1 MAASLNSV
9 PKYGVKG
16 FLMKISEQG
25 FTIGKLAKEA
35 GVGVETVRYYQR
47 RGLFAEPPA
56 VSGYRRYDALHLE
69 RLNFIRRAQG
79 VGFTLDEI
87 AELMTLNDTR
97 DHRLARS
104 LASEKI
110 RSIET
115 RIEQLGK
122 VADALR
128 HLVRECEC
136 GGQEMPCPIIR
147 MALTP

>member
-1 MAASLNSV
+1 
-9 PKYGVKG
+9 
-16 FLMKISEQG
+16 MKFSEQG
-25 FTIGKLAKEA
+25 FTIGKLAQSA

-47 RGLFAEPPA
+47 RGLLAEPPA
-56 VSGYRRYDALHLE
+56 MGGYRRYDANHLE
-69 RLNFIRRAQG
+69 RLNFIKRAQG
-79 VGFTLDEI
+79 VGFTLEEI
-87 AELMTLNDTR
+87 GELMTLNDTR

-104 LASEKI
+104 LAGEKI
-110 RSIET
+110 RSIEA
-115 RIEQLGK
+115 RIEQLAK

>member
-1 MAASLNSV
+1 MSQSLNSV
-9 PKYGVKG
+9 PWYGVKG
-16 FLMKISEQG
+16 FPMKISTRT
-25 FTIGKLAKEA
+25 FTIGKLAKDA

-47 RGLFAEPPA
+47 RGLLAEPPA
-56 VSGYRRYDALHLE
+56 VAGYRRYDAIHLE
-69 RLNFIRRAQG
+69 RLSFIRRAQG
-79 VGFTLDEI
+79 VGFTLEEI
-87 AELMTLNDTR
+87 GELLTLNDTR

-110 RSIET
+110 RSIEA

-136 GGQEMPCPIIR
+136 GGQDMPCPIIR
-147 MALTP
+147 MALAS

>member
-1 MAASLNSV
+1 
-9 PKYGVKG
+9 
-16 FLMKISEQG
+16 MKIPERS

-47 RGLFAEPPA
+47 RGLLAEPPA
-56 VSGYRRYDALHLE
+56 MGGYRRYDANHLE

-79 VGFTLDEI
+79 VGFTLEEI
-87 AELMTLNDTR
+87 GELMTLNDTR

-104 LASEKI
+104 LASEKLHN
-110 RSIET
+110 IET
-115 RIEQLGK
+115 RIEQLNK

-128 HLVRECEC
+128 QLVQRCEC
-136 GGQEMPCPIIR
+136 GGQDMPCPIIR

>member
-1 MAASLNSV
+1 
-9 PKYGVKG
+9 
-16 FLMKISEQG
+16 MKISAQT
-25 FTIGKLAKEA
+25 FTIGKLAKNA

-47 RGLFAEPPA
+47 RGLLAEPPA
-56 VSGYRRYDALHLE
+56 VAGYRRYDAIHLE
-69 RLNFIRRAQG
+69 RLSFIRRAQG
-79 VGFTLDEI
+79 VGFTLEEI
-87 AELMTLNDTR
+87 GELLTLNDTR

-110 RSIET
+110 QSIEA

-136 GGQEMPCPIIR
+136 GGQDMPCPIIR
-147 MALTP
+147 MALAS

>member
-1 MAASLNSV
+1 
-9 PKYGVKG
+9 
-16 FLMKISEQG
+16 MKIPEQSL
-25 FTIGKLAKEA
+25 TIGKLAKAA

-47 RGLFAEPPA
+47 RGLLAEPPT
-56 VSGYRRYDALHLE
+56 VSGYRRYDTLHLE
-69 RLNFIRRAQG
+69 RLNFIKRAQG
-79 VGFTLDEI
+79 VGFTLEEI

>member
-1 MAASLNSV
+1 MERSLNSV

-25 FTIGKLAKEA
+25 FTIGKLAQNA

-47 RGLFAEPPA
+47 RGLLAEPPA
-56 VSGYRRYDALHLE
+56 MGGYRRYDANHLE
-69 RLNFIRRAQG
+69 RLNFIKRAQG
-79 VGFTLDEI
+79 VGFTLEEI
-87 AELMTLNDTR
+87 GELMTLNDTR

-110 RSIET
+110 RSIEA
-115 RIEQLGK
+115 RIDQLTK

>member
-1 MAASLNSV
+1 MERSLNSV

-16 FLMKISEQG
+16 FLMKMSEQG
-25 FTIGKLAKEA
+25 FTIGKLAQNA

-47 RGLFAEPPA
+47 RGLLAEPPA
-56 VSGYRRYDALHLE
+56 MGGYRRYDANHLE
-69 RLNFIRRAQG
+69 RLNFIKRAQG
-79 VGFTLDEI
+79 VGFTLEEI
-87 AELMTLNDTR
+87 GELMTLNDTR

-110 RSIET
+110 RSIEA
-115 RIEQLGK
+115 RIDQLAK

>member
-1 MAASLNSV
+1 MERSLNSV

-25 FTIGKLAKEA
+25 FTIGKLAQNA

-47 RGLFAEPPA
+47 RGLLAEPPA
-56 VSGYRRYDALHLE
+56 MGGYRRYDANHLE
-69 RLNFIRRAQG
+69 RLNFIKRAHG
-79 VGFTLDEI
+79 VGFTLEEI
-87 AELMTLNDTR
+87 GELMTLNDTR

-110 RSIET
+110 RSIEA
-115 RIEQLGK
+115 RIEQLAK

>member
-1 MAASLNSV
+1 
-9 PKYGVKG
+9 
-16 FLMKISEQG
+16 MKISAQT
-25 FTIGKLAKEA
+25 FTIGKLAKDA

-47 RGLFAEPPA
+47 RGLLAEPPA
-56 VSGYRRYDALHLE
+56 VAGYRRYDAIHLE
-69 RLNFIRRAQG
+69 RLSFIRRAQG
-79 VGFTLDEI
+79 VGFTLEEI
-87 AELMTLNDTR
+87 GELLTLNDTR

-110 RSIET
+110 RSIEA

-136 GGQEMPCPIIR
+136 GGQDMPCPIIR
-147 MALTP
+147 MALAS

>member
-1 MAASLNSV
+1 MKRSLNSV
-9 PKYGVKG
+9 PWYRVKG
-16 FLMKISEQG
+16 FAMKIPEQS

-47 RGLFAEPPA
+47 RGLLAEPPA
-56 VSGYRRYDALHLE
+56 TSGYRRYDPQHLE

-79 VGFTLDEI
+79 VGFTLEEI
-87 AELMTLNDTR
+87 GELMTLNDTR

-115 RIEQLGK
+115 RIAQLTK

>member
-1 MAASLNSV
+1 
-9 PKYGVKG
+9 
-16 FLMKISEQG
+16 MKIPERS

-47 RGLFAEPPA
+47 RGLLAEPPA
-56 VSGYRRYDALHLE
+56 TSGYRRYDPQHLE

-79 VGFTLDEI
+79 VGFTLEEI
-87 AELMTLNDTR
+87 GELMTLNDTR

-110 RSIET
+110 RNIET
-115 RIEQLGK
+115 RIEQLTK

-128 HLVRECEC
+128 QLVQRCEC
-136 GGQEMPCPIIR
+136 GGQDMPCPIIR

>member
-1 MAASLNSV
+1 MERSLNSV

-25 FTIGKLAKEA
+25 FTIGKLAKSA
-35 GVGVETVRYYQR
+35 DVGVETVRYYQR
-47 RGLFAEPPA
+47 RGLLAEPPA
-56 VSGYRRYDALHLE
+56 MGGYRRYDANHLE
-69 RLNFIRRAQG
+69 RLNFIKRAQG
-79 VGFTLDEI
+79 VGFTLEEI
-87 AELMTLNDTR
+87 GELMTLNDTR

-110 RSIET
+110 RSIEA
-115 RIEQLGK
+115 RIDQLAK

>member
-1 MAASLNSV
+1 MERSLNSV

-25 FTIGKLAKEA
+25 FTIGKLAQSA

-47 RGLFAEPPA
+47 RGLLAEPPA
-56 VSGYRRYDALHLE
+56 MGGYRRYDANHLE
-69 RLNFIRRAQG
+69 RLNFIKRAQG
-79 VGFTLDEI
+79 VGFTLEEI
-87 AELMTLNDTR
+87 GELMTLNDTR

-110 RSIET
+110 RSIEA
-115 RIEQLGK
+115 RIDQLAK

>member
-1 MAASLNSV
+1 
-9 PKYGVKG
+9 
-16 FLMKISEQG
+16 MKISEQG
-25 FTIGKLAKEA
+25 FTIGKLAKSA
-35 GVGVETVRYYQR
+35 DVGVETVRYYQR
-47 RGLFAEPPA
+47 RGLLAEPPA
-56 VSGYRRYDALHLE
+56 MGGYRRYDANHLE
-69 RLNFIRRAQG
+69 RLNFIKRAQG
-79 VGFTLDEI
+79 VGFTLEEI
-87 AELMTLNDTR
+87 GELMTLNDTR

-110 RSIET
+110 RSIEA
-115 RIEQLGK
+115 RIDQLAK

>member
-1 MAASLNSV
+1 MKRSLNSV
-9 PKYGVKG
+9 PWYGVKG
-16 FLMKISEQG
+16 FSMKNSEQT

-47 RGLFAEPPA
+47 RGLLAEPPS
-56 VSGYRRYDALHLE
+56 VSGYRRYDTLHLE
-69 RLNFIRRAQG
+69 RLNFIKRAQG

-110 RSIET
+110 RNIEA
-115 RIEQLGK
+115 RIEQLNK

-128 HLVRECEC
+128 QLVHRCEC
-136 GGQEMPCPIIR
+136 DGQDMPCPIIR

>member
-1 MAASLNSV
+1 
-9 PKYGVKG
+9 
-16 FLMKISEQG
+16 MKISEQG
-25 FTIGKLAKEA
+25 FTIGKLAQSA

-47 RGLFAEPPA
+47 RGLLAEPA
-56 VSGYRRYDALHLE
+56 AMGGYRRYDANHLE
-69 RLNFIRRAQG
+69 RLNFIKRAQG
-79 VGFTLDEI
+79 VGFTLEEI
-87 AELMTLNDTR
+87 GELMTLNDTR

-110 RSIET
+110 RSIEA
-115 RIEQLGK
+115 RIDQLAK

>member
-1 MAASLNSV
+1 
-9 PKYGVKG
+9 
-16 FLMKISEQG
+16 MKISEAT
-25 FTIGKLAKEA
+25 FTIGKLAKSA

-47 RGLFAEPPA
+47 RGLLAEPTA
-56 VSGYRRYDALHLE
+56 VSGYRRYDTLHLE
-69 RLNFIRRAQG
+69 RLNFIKRAQG
-79 VGFTLDEI
+79 VGFTLEEI
-87 AELMTLNDTR
+87 AELLTLNDTR

-115 RIEQLGK
+115 RIAQLAK

-128 HLVRECEC
+128 HLVHECEC
-136 GGQEMPCPIIR
+136 GGQDMPCPIIR

>member
-1 MAASLNSV
+1 
-9 PKYGVKG
+9 
-16 FLMKISEQG
+16 MKISEQG
-25 FTIGKLAKEA
+25 FTIGKLAQSA

-47 RGLFAEPPA
+47 RGLLAEPAA
-56 VSGYRRYDALHLE
+56 VGGYRRYDDHHLE
-69 RLNFIRRAQG
+69 RLNFIKRAQG
-79 VGFTLDEI
+79 VGFTLEEI
-87 AELMTLNDTR
+87 GELMTLNDTR

-104 LASEKI
+104 LAGEKI
-110 RSIET
+110 RSIEA
-115 RIEQLGK
+115 RIEQLAK

>member
-1 MAASLNSV
+1 MERSLNSV

-16 FLMKISEQG
+16 FLMNMSEQG
-25 FTIGKLAKEA
+25 FTIGKLAQNA

-47 RGLFAEPPA
+47 RGLLAEPPA
-56 VSGYRRYDALHLE
+56 MGGYRRYDANHLE
-69 RLNFIRRAQG
+69 RLNFIKRAQG
-79 VGFTLDEI
+79 VGFTLEEI
-87 AELMTLNDTR
+87 GELMTLNDTR

-110 RSIET
+110 RSIEA
-115 RIEQLGK
+115 RIDQLTK

>member
-1 MAASLNSV
+1 
-9 PKYGVKG
+9 
-16 FLMKISEQG
+16 MKIPERS

-47 RGLFAEPPA
+47 RGLLAEPPA
-56 VSGYRRYDALHLE
+56 TSGYRRYDPQHLE

-79 VGFTLDEI
+79 VGFTLEEI
-87 AELMTLNDTR
+87 GELMTLNDTR

-104 LASEKI
+104 LASEKLHN
-110 RSIET
+110 IET
-115 RIEQLGK
+115 RIEQLNK

-128 HLVRECEC
+128 QLVQRCEC
-136 GGQEMPCPIIR
+136 GGQDMPCPIIR

>member
-1 MAASLNSV
+1 
-9 PKYGVKG
+9 
-16 FLMKISEQG
+16 MKIPERS

-47 RGLFAEPPA
+47 RGLLAEPPA
-56 VSGYRRYDALHLE
+56 TSGYRRYDAQHLE
-69 RLNFIRRAQG
+69 RLNFIKRAQG
-79 VGFTLDEI
+79 VGFTLEEI

-104 LASEKI
+104 LASEKLHN
-110 RSIET
+110 IET
-115 RIEQLGK
+115 RIEQMNK

-128 HLVRECEC
+128 QLVHRCEC
-136 GGQEMPCPIIR
+136 GGQDMPCPIIR